1 MKIAFYDMGFMRFGC
16 CNLKII
22 YNLFFQIRRLKRVF
36 VILQRLFQIKNK
48 RKFQYCFT
56 INVLSVAWV

>member
-22 YNLFFQIRRLKRVF
+22 YNLFFQIKE
-36 VILQRLFQIKNK
+36 
-48 RKFQYCFT
+48 
-56 INVLSVAWV
+56 